1 VVAPGNG
8 VRQELFH
15 ARTSDGEKLS
25 LVLLHDGRLALL
37 CAGRLV
43 RSVSSSQQHVQE
55 LIDEFLLLADIET
68 DRE

>member
-1 VVAPGNG
+1 MVAPGNG

-15 ARTSDGEKLS
+15 ARTRDGDKLS

-37 CAGRLV
+37 CAGEMV
-43 RSVSSSQQHVQE
+43 RSVASNQQQVQA
-55 LIDEFLLLADIET
+55 LIDEFLMLADIET